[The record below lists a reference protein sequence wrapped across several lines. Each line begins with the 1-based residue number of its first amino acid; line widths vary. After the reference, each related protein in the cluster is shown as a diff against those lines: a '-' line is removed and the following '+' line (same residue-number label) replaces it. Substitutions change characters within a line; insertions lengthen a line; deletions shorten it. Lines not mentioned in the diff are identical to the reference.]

1 MKVSTF
7 SVVAVTLFLAN
18 RTGMASA
25 QEDTS
30 TAAAAD
36 SDSAREKLEFLR
48 RPPSVYIFAREKVLR
63 LPIREL
69 DEIVALE
76 NGVVRQDGNLH
87 FRGGRADRAAYFLDG
102 MPVHSSIPRIFHSS
116 RKLWRKSR
124 YTPASMKQTLWE
136 ATP

>member
-7 SVVAVTLFLAN
+7 SAVALMLFLAN
-18 RTGMASA
+18 WTGMASA

-48 RPPSVYIFAREKVLR
+48 RPPSVHIFAREQVLR

-76 NGVVRQDGNLH
+76 NGVVRHDDNLH
-87 FRGGRADRAAYFLDG
+87 FRGGRADRAVCVLDG
-102 MPVHSSIPRIFHSS
+102 MPATNTFFHSS
-116 RKLWRKSR
+116 RRLWRKSG